1 MPGEEFEMS
10 VATTAGA
17 DMRAGTSQGTLLV
30 LLSLVSVAATTL
42 LAPIIPNMVADF
54 AATDPAA
61 EQKAVLSLAV
71 PALVVAL
78 SAPFMGRVID
88 GFGRKRLLVASL
100 VAYGIIGVL
109 PAFLQSLEQIIVARI
124 ALGFAEAAIMTASTT
139 LIGDY
144 YRGAEREKWLVA
156 QASAASIAAI
166 IFFGV
171 GGALGEAGW
180 RNTYYVYA
188 LAIVAAPI
196 AMMLL
201 HEPTKTAAE
210 KAVSNLRFPWGSV
223 IWLYAIAFVGA
234 IIFFIPQIQVAF
246 LLNERGVTS
255 PATIGIT
262 TAIGAIAVPVG
273 SIIFKFRAQ
282 KMFWHNLALSFV
294 LMAAGLALMAWGAEY
309 YSFVAGIVVANLG
322 CGIFLPLMITAIMAH
337 LHFDLRGRGTGGWQ
351 TAFFIGN
358 FVSPLLIL
366 AIAAAAGGASA
377 AVGVFA
383 IVAIVAFA
391 GTLLTRPANAA
402 AAG

>member
-1 MPGEEFEMS
+1 MS

-17 DMRAGTSQGTLLV
+17 DTRAGTGQGILLV

-42 LAPIIPNMVADF
+42 LAPIIPNMVAEF
-54 AATDPAA
+54 AAADPAA

-78 SAPFMGRVID
+78 SAPFMGRIID
-88 GFGRKRLLVASL
+88 RTGRKRLLVGSL

-109 PAFLQSLEQIIVARI
+109 PAFLASLEQIIVSRV

-156 QASAASIAAI
+156 QASAASISAI
-166 IFFGV
+166 VFFGV

-196 AMMLL
+196 AIALL

-210 KAVSNLRFPWGSV
+210 KAVSNLRFPWASV
-223 IWLYAIAFVGA
+223 LWLYGVAFVGA
-234 IIFFIPQIQVAF
+234 IIFFIPQIQVGF

-273 SIIFKFRAQ
+273 SIIFKLRAQ
-282 KMFWHNLALSFV
+282 KPFWHNLALSFV
-294 LMAAGLALMAWGAEY
+294 LMAAGLALMAWGPEY

-322 CGIFLPLMITAIMAH
+322 CGIFLPLMVTAIMTH

-366 AIAAAAGGASA
+366 GIAGAVGGASG

-383 IVAIVAFA
+383 VVAVIALA
-391 GTLLTRPANAA
+391 ATLLTRPANTTDAQ
-402 AAG
+402 